1 MLKRVMAIANQKGG
15 VGKTTTA
22 INLSAALAMAG
33 EKVLFVDIDP
43 QANGTSGLGIKPD
56 QSSKTLYDVMM
67 QEKMYEESI
76 LPAEIEGL
84 FVLPAESDLFGLDSE
99 MMGREGR
106 EFILRRCLKIV
117 ADQYDFIIIDCPPSL
132 TLLTV
137 NALST
142 ADSILVPVQCQY
154 YALEGLS
161 QLLKTVDLCVEGLN
175 PHLSIEGFLLTMYE
189 KNNELANHVVT
200 EVREH
205 FKDKV
210 FQTVIERDPYLSEA
224 PGFGKPVTMYQMR
237 CVGAENYIELAQ
249 ELLEKYSLVEA

>member
-1 MLKRVMAIANQKGG
+1 MLKRVLAIANQKGG

-22 INLSAALAMAG
+22 INLAAALAMAG

-43 QANGTSGLGIKPD
+43 QANGTSGLGIKAED
-56 QSSKTLYDVMM
+56 IKKTLYDVMM
-67 QEKMYEESI
+67 QEKMFEEAIVPS
-76 LPAEIEGL
+76 AIEGL
-84 FVLPAESDLFGLDSE
+84 FVLPAEADLFGLDAE

-106 EFILRRCLKIV
+106 EFILRRCLQNI
-117 ADQYDFIIIDCPPSL
+117 ADQYNFIIIDCPPSL

-142 ADSILVPVQCQY
+142 ADAVLVPVQCQY

-161 QLLKTVDLCVEGLN
+161 QLLKTIDLFVEGLN
-175 PHLSIEGFLLTMYE
+175 PHLTIEGFLLTMYE
-189 KNNELANHVVT
+189 SGNELADNVVK

-210 FQTVIERDPYLSEA
+210 FRTVIERDSYLSEA
-224 PGFGKPVTMYQMR
+224 PGFGKPVTLYQMR
-237 CVGAENYIELAQ
+237 CKGAENYIELAQ
-249 ELLEKYSLVEA
+249 EVLEAYALVEA